1 MATGGALSQGID
13 SPILLALSSCARQFL
28 SQTLSCDVQHWA
40 GVEALCFGSTP
51 GTLFTGSRDCSV
63 KAWRQQE
70 RDGRWAFA
78 ADFEA
83 HTGWVTAL
91 VAFPDLLA
99 SASYD
104 TTIRLWRP
112 SASVRFPLVLGRAC
126 VPVLG
131 ALARCVASSYPC
143 ACGMHALA

>member
-1 MATGGALSQGID
+1 MLTAHSDSSFWYTWQQVELSRKAWTVRFCW
-13 SPILLALSSCARQFL
+13 PLNSCSRQFP
-28 SQTLSCDVQHWA
+28 SQTFWCDVQHWA

-112 SASVRFPLVLGRAC
+112 SASVRFLSSGAVLAC
-126 VPVLG
+126 P
-131 ALARCVASSYPC
+131 
-143 ACGMHALA
+143 